1 MGKPS
6 CARAQERWYCIDYR
20 RLNGITKK
28 DVYPLPR
35 VDDIL
40 DTLGDAKYL
49 SSLDL
54 ASRYCQVTLDPNSC
68 PKRAFTT
75 YNGLYKFVR
84 MPFGLCN
91 APATFQR
98 LMQVI
103 LSGLEWKSCF
113 VYLDDILI
121 ASTTFEDHLKHLR
134 EVFTRFCAAGLR
146 LKPTKCKLLRDEVP
160 FLGHVIGIRPDPSK
174 TNKVRDYPTPRDA
187 TTVRQ
192 FLGLASYYRRFV
204 PGFAK
209 VAAPLHH
216 LTKKN
221 VQFQWTDMCEASFNK
236 LKELLVSAPLL
247 GYPRFGE
254 GSSFILETDASGVGL
269 GAILSQEQD
278 HGQIHPIAYAS
289 RTLDIGIGVGTPV
302 FPCIL
307 AGTSMCCLYRSHCVS
322 VDFEYS
328 QAVGKLARWALTIQE
343 MDITIKHE
351 SGAQNANADALSR
364 NPTQTSS
371 YSSDVA
377 VVGAEDDS
385 IRPDALSD
393 LEEVRTS
400 QLDDKF
406 MASMIVYLQTG
417 TLPAADIDSH
427 QLVMESK
434 LFQVIDGVLYFEN
447 KTLDK

>member
-1 MGKPS
+1 MINNMREQGVIQPS
-6 CARAQERWYCIDYR
+6 KSPWASPVVLVPKKDGTQHFCIDYR

-54 ASRYCQVTLDPNSC
+54 ASGYWQVTLDPNSC
-68 PKRAFTT
+68 PKTAFTT
-75 YNGLYKFVR
+75 YNGLYEFVR
-84 MPFGLCN
+84 MPFGLYN

-134 EVFTRFCAAGLR
+134 EVFTRFRAAGLR
-146 LKPTKCKLLRDEVP
+146 LKPTKCNLLRDEVP
-160 FLGHVIGIRPDPSK
+160 FLGHVISPKGIRPDPSN
-174 TNKVRDYPTPRDA
+174 TDKVRDYPTPRDA

-204 PGFAK
+204 TGFAK

-221 VQFQWTDMCEASFNK
+221 VQFQWTDWCEASFNK

-278 HGQIHPIAYAS
+278 DGQIHPIAYAS
-289 RTLDIGIGVGTPV
+289 RTLDAAEKNYRISELETLGLVWALRYFRAYLLGH
-302 FPCIL
+302 PCVVYTDHIACLSIL
-307 AGTSMCCLYRSHCVS
+307 NTAKPS
-322 VDFEYS
+322 
-328 QAVGKLARWALTIQE
+328 GKLARWALTIQE
-343 MDITIKHE
+343 MDITIKHKT
-351 SGAQNANADALSR
+351 GAQNANADALSR

-377 VVGAEDDS
+377 VVGAEDDRMLCLIS
-385 IRPDALSD
+385 KRFAL
-393 LEEVRTS
+393 
-400 QLDDKF
+400 
-406 MASMIVYLQTG
+406 
-417 TLPAADIDSH
+417 P
-427 QLVMESK
+427 
-434 LFQVIDGVLYFEN
+434 N
-447 KTLDK
+447 